1 MPWFEQQDR
10 MQIYVLIIL
19 IVTLFMG
26 GCMGTEKLECPDK
39 ATSEKILQRN
49 QEKFAALKKYNLPT
63 NQYAIIGS
71 GPLGIRGL
79 REIGD
84 IDIVVS
90 PELRDKL
97 AAKYGIVDTGKVRKI
112 VFPGENIEA
121 FWEGSLD
128 NMLQKDPEDPSMQ
141 DIIHRAEIIDGF
153 PFQSLEDLMYF
164 KHKTKRDKDLRDILL
179 IKKWQA
185 AMQELG

>member
-1 MPWFEQQDR
+1 
-10 MQIYVLIIL
+10 
-19 IVTLFMG
+19 MG
-26 GCMGTEKLECPDK
+26 GCMKTEKLACQDK
-39 ATSEKILQRN
+39 SMSEIILQKN
-49 QEKFAALKKYNLPT
+49 QEKFSALKKYNLPT
-63 NQYAIIGS
+63 DQYAIIGS

-90 PELRDKL
+90 PELRDRL
-97 AAKYGIVDTGKVRKI
+97 SEKYGIVDTGKVRKI

-128 NMLQKDPEDPSMQ
+128 NMLQKDPKDPSMH
-141 DIIHRAEIIDGF
+141 DIIHRAEIIDGL

-164 KHKTKRDKDLRDILL
+164 KHKTKRDKDLNDIIL
-179 IKKWQA
+179 ITKWQEE
-185 AMQELG
+185 QCHNNLT